1 MSRDQSGN
9 CRCPYCDGTDDKP
22 SEICTPCSVTVRRCE
37 KCGKPLPR
45 DAAACPDC
53 GRGQNDQSRRN
64 R

>member
-9 CRCPYCDGTDDKP
+9 CRCPYCEGTQEKDNP
-22 SEICTPCSVTVRRCE
+22 VCSPCGVTVRRCE

-45 DAAACPDC
+45 EARECPDC
-53 GRGQNDQSRRN
+53 GRGQGDQSRRN